1 MLARHRG
8 PARSEGR
15 GAVSAEE
22 TSLTPRG
29 DDDAAADFADLG
41 ALFASVVPVVGGAVS
56 FVLSDWTA
64 QRRYQR
70 VRDVLQG
77 LAKDLQQFK
86 GAVKEEYVRSEEFT
100 DLLDQTLRRVAN
112 ERHEEKRRLYRGV
125 LLGAITGQ
133 AQSYD
138 EQLHML
144 RVIDSL
150 QVAHMALLRAI
161 LQAPDPKYID
171 GLSGSF
177 IETLKRRLPALPE
190 EWIEDLVTQLRM
202 HEVLNIGGLRTMM
215 TARGAEDMRHVLT
228 PFGQRLVALVSEEP
242 QGGTA

>member
-1 MLARHRG
+1 
-8 PARSEGR
+8 
-15 GAVSAEE
+15 VSPEE
-22 TSLTPRG
+22 TSLVPRD

-41 ALFASVVPVVGGAVS
+41 ALFASVVPVVGSAVS

-70 VRDVLQG
+70 VRDVLKG

-86 GAVKEEYVRSEEFT
+86 GDVQEEYVRSDEFT

-112 ERHEEKRRLYRGV
+112 ERHDEKRRLYRGV

-133 AQSYD
+133 GQSYD
-138 EQLHML
+138 EHLHML

-150 QVAHMALLRAI
+150 QVAHMALLKAI
-161 LQAPDPKYID
+161 LQVPDPKYMVD
-171 GLSGSF
+171 GISGSF
-177 IETLKRRLPALPE
+177 IETLKRRLPELSEAR
-190 EWIEDLVTQLRM
+190 IEDLVAQLKDHRILTSGSLKAM
-202 HEVLNIGGLRTMM
+202 I
-215 TARGAEDMRHVLT
+215 TARGAEDMRHTLS
-228 PFGQRLVALVSEEP
+228 PFGRRLVSFLSEGP

>member
-1 MLARHRG
+1 
-8 PARSEGR
+8 
-15 GAVSAEE
+15 VSPEE
-22 TSLTPRG
+22 TSLVPRG

-86 GAVKEEYVRSEEFT
+86 DDVKEEYVRSDEFT

-133 AQSYD
+133 GQSYD
-138 EQLHML
+138 EHLHML

-150 QVAHMALLRAI
+150 QVAHMALLKAI
-161 LQAPDPKYID
+161 LQVPDLKYMD
-171 GLSGSF
+171 GISGSF
-177 IETLKRRLPALPE
+177 IATLKRRLPELAE
-190 EWIEDLVTQLRM
+190 ARIGDLVAQLNDHR
-202 HEVLNIGGLRTMM
+202 VLTIGSLQTMM
-215 TARGAEDMRHVLT
+215 TARGAEDMRHTLSA
-228 PFGQRLVALVSEEP
+228 FGRRLVSFLSEGPRE
-242 QGGTA
+242 GTA

>member
-1 MLARHRG
+1 MS
-8 PARSEGR
+8 P
-15 GAVSAEE
+15 EE
-22 TSLTPRG
+22 TGLVPRD

-86 GAVKEEYVRSEEFT
+86 GDVKEEYVRSDEFT

-112 ERHEEKRRLYRGV
+112 ERYEEKRRLYRGV

-133 AQSYD
+133 GQSYD
-138 EQLHML
+138 EH
-144 RVIDSL
+144 L
-150 QVAHMALLRAI
+150 QH
-161 LQAPDPKYID
+161 APRD
-171 GLSGSF
+171 
-177 IETLKRRLPALPE
+177 RLPPG
-190 EWIEDLVTQLRM
+190 RSY
-202 HEVLNIGGLRTMM
+202 
-215 TARGAEDMRHVLT
+215 GA
-228 PFGQRLVALVSEEP
+228 P
-242 QGGTA
+242 QGNLAGS